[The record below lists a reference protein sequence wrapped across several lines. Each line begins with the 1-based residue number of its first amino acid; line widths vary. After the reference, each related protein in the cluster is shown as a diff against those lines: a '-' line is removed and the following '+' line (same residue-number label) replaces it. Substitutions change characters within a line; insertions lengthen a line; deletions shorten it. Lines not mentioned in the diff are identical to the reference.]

1 MWDEGVISLN
11 IAKESQ
17 ISNLFDNIFK
27 ILFIGF
33 WSVFLFTTTIS
44 TNNNF
49 SLILFSIYNIPLFLY
64 IIIYPIVMLCFKIN
78 KEKII
83 IYYRLSTLITFIFT
97 AFSFVMF
104 PTNLTLLF
112 IKLISIAIYMYLSA
126 IKVYKYKIEE
136 GVVGIMSSL
145 LILVMLF
152 CFS

>member
-1 MWDEGVISLN
+1 MN

-17 ISNLFDNIFK
+17 ISNFFDNIFK
-27 ILFIGF
+27 VLFIGF

-44 TNNNF
+44 TNNRF

-64 IIIYPIVMLCFKIN
+64 IIIYPIVMLSFKIN
-78 KEKII
+78 TEKII

-112 IKLISIAIYMYLSA
+112 IKLISLAIYMYLSA
-126 IKVYKYKIEE
+126 IKVYKYKIDE

>member
-1 MWDEGVISLN
+1 MNIS
-11 IAKESQ
+11 KENK

-33 WSVFLFTTTIS
+33 WSIFLFTTNIS
-44 TNNNF
+44 TYSKF
-49 SLILFSIYNIPLFLY
+49 SLVLFAIYNIPLFLY
-64 IIIYPIVMLCFKIN
+64 IVIYPTIVFCFKMN
-78 KEKII
+78 VEKII
-83 IYYRLSTLITFIFT
+83 VYYRLSTLITFIFT

-112 IKLISIAIYMYLSA
+112 IKLISIFIYMYFSA
-126 IKVYKYKIEE
+126 IKVYKYKMDE
-136 GVVGIMSSL
+136 GVVGIMSSI